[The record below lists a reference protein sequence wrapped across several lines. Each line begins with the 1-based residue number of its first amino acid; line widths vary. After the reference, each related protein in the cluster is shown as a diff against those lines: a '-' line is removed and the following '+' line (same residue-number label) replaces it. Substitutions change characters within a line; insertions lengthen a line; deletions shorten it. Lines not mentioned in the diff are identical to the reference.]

1 MSRIKKGVFGGRPG
15 KFLVTLI
22 ILGLSAS
29 CSNQGGV
36 TTTQTVPADTPSAEM
51 RSSRTTMAEGRV
63 VPTQSALL
71 AFTTPGQ
78 VVEVLVKEG
87 DKVEKDQVL
96 VILNGIEQVQAAI
109 AAAEVETLTNK
120 KALQDLIEK
129 AEEDLASAEVALAQA
144 QTGLKN
150 SQENRERKEY
160 QQASDATLDW
170 MRANFLLSEDA
181 LQKARED
188 FEPYKEHLDNDLNK
202 AHALARLS
210 AAQLERDRNL
220 YILNDA
226 LKKPDPNE
234 VGEADAE
241 LALAKAVLASAE
253 LDYEK
258 LKDGPDP
265 VQLALAEAEVRN
277 AEAQLAASKAQL
289 LDFQL
294 AAPFAGKVITNDF
307 VVGELATPADRIAM
321 ADLSAWKIET
331 IDLTELNV
339 SNINTGTTAEVSFDA
354 IPNLTL
360 MGRVE
365 NLQAFGQERQGDI
378 TYKATIALDGNDPD
392 LLWNMTAF
400 VTFLPSAE

>member
-1 MSRIKKGVFGGRPG
+1 
-15 KFLVTLI
+15 
-22 ILGLSAS
+22 
-29 CSNQGGV
+29 
-36 TTTQTVPADTPSAEM
+36 
-51 RSSRTTMAEGRV
+51 
-63 VPTQSALL
+63 
-71 AFTTPGQ
+71 
-78 VVEVLVKEG
+78 
-87 DKVEKDQVL
+87 L